1 MTPAEEAHKLRV
13 IGYLTKIRRLWQQAE
28 QEIAAMAGTIKNY
41 DPTKPY
47 TVANY
52 PQTKAT
58 MDKWM
63 SKLHDETKSIIEEGI
78 DNEWY
83 QANIKN
89 DNLVKGWTK
98 SKPKPPAEWMQH
110 NEEARDAFK
119 MRKEAGMSLSGRVW
133 KLTDAY
139 KGNIE
144 TAIDMSLFE
153 GKSAQLLSQDVKK
166 YLNNPDKL
174 FRRVRDEKGV
184 LQLSK
189 AAKAYHPGQGVYRS
203 AHKNAMRIA
212 RTEHNLA
219 YRYSDFYRTNQ
230 LDFVVGFEVHLSNNH
245 TLNGVPFTDVC
256 DDLKGKYPK
265 TFKFGGWHPQ
275 CRCYQTQILMDQDE
289 FDAQEDKLLA
299 GEDISGYVSLK
310 TVTDPPDGFDKWV
323 KGNLTRSQGWKQQP
337 YWVRDNFK
345 GGSLAGGLAVKAPKF
360 SIPAAAP
367 TPVPPVA
374 IKPPVEP
381 KTAPVKAIKAATE
394 AELNEWQAKINQVL
408 KQYGASVPSL
418 DKYSST
424 IINAISQGK
433 SKKEIGAMMSKLDR
447 KVTVKKKWDARRAAN
462 AKKFDKQ
469 PFLDELKTIDA
480 TFYDSPA
487 IRAMAKDIKARLKA
501 GTNKTYFDQQMAVL
515 RHKTEVK
522 KLWDE
527 RKAINQMGDLF
538 PDAKGAVLQYG
549 LKETKAAYEYVKQ
562 KIAFWKAQG
571 YDLQKMVG
579 KFEYEIKYVEQMKAH
594 PTWKLAQD
602 AYKKQLIVV
611 KYEMEKEK
619 IMTSYGNA
627 IEAMVNA
634 GIKKNLPVKNLT
646 DELNYYL
653 NAVPPTPISKL
664 QMKADNVILKI
675 NALIKKET
683 EAQLAAQAKAAASV
697 PPSAAGKAIKGGVGD
712 PAAYTKARKDAA
724 AWSDDERLSDT
735 RFRPS
740 AERHYANA
748 SASERQAGYDYTE
761 GSGKFNRPLRG
772 FKGDWSTKQK
782 GAINLDA
789 EGAAREITALTN
801 WLERSSMD
809 FDAWLQRGIGSDSL
823 GGMLGEID
831 VRRMSLPQ
839 LNKLIGKEFYDD
851 AFLSC
856 SPTKAFGFSGSDVIL
871 NIYCPKGTKM
881 TYAEPWSHYG
891 GYRDYKKKWDGKAKQ
906 SSIRSE
912 QEVIIQRGTTVR
924 ITKIEKRGN
933 KFFIDVEVTQQR
945 SFAH

>member
-63 SKLHDETKSIIEEGI
+63 AKLHDETKSIIEEGI

-89 DNLVKGWTK
+89 DDLVKGWTK
-98 SKPKPPAEWMQH
+98 GKPKPPAEWMQH

-133 KLTDAY
+133 KLTDEY
-139 KGNIE
+139 KGKIE
-144 TAIDMSLFE
+144 VAIDMSLFE

-203 AHKNAMRIA
+203 SHKNAMRIA

-275 CRCYQTQILMDQDE
+275 CRCYTTQILMDQDE

-299 GEDISGYVSLK
+299 GEDISGYVSPK

-345 GGSLAGGLAVKAPKF
+345 GGNLAGGLAVKAPKF

-367 TPVPPVA
+367 TPVPPIA

-408 KQYGASVPSL
+408 KQYGATVPSI

-433 SKKEIGAMMSKLDR
+433 SKKEIGAMMSKMDR
-447 KVTVKKKWDARRAAN
+447 KVTIKKKWDARRAAN

-469 PFLDELKTIDA
+469 PFLDELKSIDA

-487 IRAMAKDIKARLKA
+487 IRAMVKDIKLRLKA
-501 GTNKTYFDQQMAVL
+501 GTNKTYFDKQMEIL

-527 RKAINQMGDLF
+527 RRTINQMGDLF
-538 PDAKGAVLQYG
+538 PDAKAAVQQYG
-549 LKETKAAYEYVKQ
+549 LKETKAAYDYVKS

-571 YDLQKMVG
+571 YDLQKMVS
-579 KFEYEIKYVEQMKAH
+579 KFEYEITYVEQMKAH

-602 AYKKQLIVV
+602 AYKKQLQVV
-611 KYEMEKEK
+611 KAEYQKTQYLLEK
-619 IMTSYGNA
+619 TT
-627 IEAMVNA
+627 IEASVKDALAFSKTSASPMLHDLINNLDNLLKADAPIKDIQFAAKQVNA
-634 GIKKNLPVKNLT
+634 KYGALKTLKDKRSGMTAPK
-646 DELNYYL
+646 
-653 NAVPPTPISKL
+653 PTG
-664 QMKADNVILKI
+664 
-675 NALIKKET
+675 T
-683 EAQLAAQAKAAASV
+683 TAASGTSDV
-697 PPSAAGKAIKGGVGD
+697 GNPSA
-712 PAAYTKARKDAA
+712 YSKARKDAA
-724 AWSDDERLSDT
+724 AWSDNERVSDN

-748 SASERQAGYDYTE
+748 SNSERLAGYHYTM

-772 FKGDWSTKQK
+772 YAGDWNHKKPGVSL
-782 GAINLDA
+782 NY
-789 EGAAREITALTN
+789 EGAAHEITNLTS
-801 WLERSSMD
+801 WLERSSVD
-809 FDAWLQRGIGSDSL
+809 FDCWLQRGIGSDSL
-823 GGMLGEID
+823 GGMLGDID
-831 VRRMSLPQ
+831 VQRMSISQ
-839 LNKLIGKEFYDD
+839 LNKLIGKDFYDD

-856 SPTKAFGFSGSDVIL
+856 SPTKGFGFSGSDVIL

-891 GYRDYKKKWDGKAKQ
+891 GYREYKTKWDGKQKQ
-906 SSIRSE
+906 NTIRSE

-924 ITKIEKRGN
+924 IVKIEKRGN
-933 KFFIDVEVTQQR
+933 KFYIDVEVVAQK
-945 SFAH
+945 SF